1 MGSLFWLVLPLL
13 GCVADGGS
21 FSYSYSYATMDS
33 EEFPCWSGTRA
44 DDGDDNA
51 YWTCD
56 EVFAPGKYTPDAANW
71 QLKQAAKA
79 WCIDPSSAAAV
90 YGPIN
95 DWDVSRVT
103 EMSYLFSY
111 CTYSGSCLDSCFWF
125 DEDLNSWDTSRV
137 TSMYRMLMGVPYF
150 NGNISAWDVSRV
162 VDWDG
167 FLSGA
172 DSFDQKLCWDTEE
185 FAEIPDAL
193 GEHLDCQC
201 DGYTEKINRCYPTM
215 MPVYPTMMPVHMPT
229 WPLLSAARAAPKT
242 SSLVAV
248 LALVGATFVTLL

>member
-33 EEFPCWSGTRA
+33 EEFPCWSGTGA

-56 EVFAPGKYTPDAANW
+56 EVFAPGKYNPDMTNH
-71 QLKQAAKA
+71 QLRLAAKA

-103 EMSYLFSY
+103 EMRNLFCY
-111 CTYSGSCLDSCFWF
+111 PYMEDSCFWF

-137 TSMYRMLMGVPYF
+137 TSMYRTLMGVPYF

-201 DGYTEKINRCYPTM
+201 DGYTEKMERCYPTM
-215 MPVYPTMMPVHMPT
+215 MPTTAMPT
-229 WPLLSAARAAPKT
+229 LLPLLSAARAAPKT